1 MAANT
6 KGCTM
11 IGQGYPRGSCL
22 VETSDGEQRLACKV
36 TLRNNPDSGHER
48 LIRSLLLSRPE
59 DYLSIYQSGCNHT
72 LAQKTISPF
81 IRVAAIILAS
91 SVIHMSSARLSL
103 ENGCPLMIS
112 HR

>member
-1 MAANT
+1 MQSFIGTDDNIPLEKGLAANT

-59 DYLSIYQSGCNHT
+59 DYLSIY
-72 LAQKTISPF
+72 L
-81 IRVAAIILAS
+81 
-91 SVIHMSSARLSL
+91 IHMSSARLSL